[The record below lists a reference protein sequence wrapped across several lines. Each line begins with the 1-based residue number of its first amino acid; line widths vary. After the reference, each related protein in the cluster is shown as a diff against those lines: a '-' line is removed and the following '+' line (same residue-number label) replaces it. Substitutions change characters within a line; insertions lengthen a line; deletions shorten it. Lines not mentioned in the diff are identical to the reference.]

1 MAEATAQVRDGEPA
15 AAGSRG
21 AEVHDRAESLGGF
34 EIDVYFQGLA
44 AIKDVDVEVGRKEL
58 LGLIGP
64 NGAGKTTLVNVL
76 TGFQRPTKGRVFLDG
91 QDVTNRPP
99 HAFRRSGVARTFQA
113 GRLFLEMP
121 VVENVEVA
129 AVNQGVN
136 RAKGHAHAMEMLE
149 WVGLADKAHMLAG
162 ALPYTDERRVGIARA
177 LAMNPHYVLLDEPAA
192 GMSDHECDEIMH
204 LIGEIPERF
213 GCGVLL
219 IEHNMRVVMGVC
231 HRVQV
236 LDGGRTITHGTPK
249 EIMAHPEVIKAY
261 LGHTA
266 EA

>member
-1 MAEATAQVRDGEPA
+1 MAEATALDGTVPA
-15 AAGSRG
+15 ATASR
-21 AEVHDRAESLGGF
+21 AAAIHDRENCLGGF

-44 AIKDVDVEVGRKEL
+44 AIKDVDVEVGRKEI

-76 TGFQRPTKGRVFLDG
+76 TGFQPPTKGRVYLDG
-91 QDVTNRPP
+91 EDVTDWSP
-99 HAFRRSGVARTFQA
+99 HHLRRSGVARTFQA
-113 GRLFLEMP
+113 GRLFLNMP
-121 VVENVEVA
+121 VSENVEVA
-129 AVNQGVN
+129 AVNQGIS
-136 RAKGHAHAMEMLE
+136 RAKGHAHAMEILE
-149 WVGLADKAHMLAG
+149 WIGLADKAHVPAG
-162 ALPYTDERRVGIARA
+162 VLPYTDERRVGIARA
-177 LAMNPHYVLLDEPAA
+177 LAMSPRYVLLDEPAA

-204 LIGEIPERF
+204 LIGEIPGRF

-236 LDGGRTITHGTPK
+236 LDIGKTITHGTPK

-261 LGHTA
+261 LGSTS